1 MEKSPDLEENAPET
15 RKISAKM
22 VSDFLLA
29 FFFCGIMLLFFSFN
43 FKTLNQSFS
52 GQMGKE
58 GPTQQKLLSVESD
71 FQKRIYKRTEL
82 INLYGLT
89 LNAINWKM
97 VGDFDFVKDSHGII
111 QRFGAKIDTSKFLG
125 SMTELKVAADYDQ
138 TPLVYVSLPDK
149 AKYLELAQGNQ
160 FCFDGQQSNQIGKQ
174 LEGTIDCLN
183 IDGLMGSDVDAPTFD
198 ELHFKTDVHYST
210 YGEFWIAKILA
221 NHLQEKYK
229 VNFPNAQQV
238 FDLDE
243 YNIASYEFLGNTARS
258 VGEYFVGKDNFEI
271 YKPKFETSIQLINP
285 SAGEKR
291 EGNFEKVMLNGYE
304 NNPTI
309 NQYTYWVTDYGRFT
323 SPYYQ
328 YINEKAATNLPNLL
342 IISDSVFMRGTTYLA
357 LACGKLTVLDPR
369 YFDGNEYVAQML
381 AMEHYDAIIVVATSS
396 SYYNSSFSSK
406 MRIPDLPAKSMIT
419 PETYGEWIAN
429 QGICVDSCNDKRV
442 GGKRDIQL
450 DTNALSVKLKGWAAD
465 FCSDAPFKELY
476 LQVGDIIIKC
486 QYGIERT
493 SVVDHFKKDS
503 LLNTGFQV
511 EFPAAYLGS
520 APDTEIAFIGVS
532 ADGQYLYQPVIH
544 YVHRS

>member
-1 MEKSPDLEENAPET
+1 MEIDSNSEENVSGKQ
-15 RKISAKM
+15 KISVRM
-22 VSDFLLA
+22 VSDFLLV
-29 FFFCGIMLLFFSFN
+29 FFFCGIMLLFFGFN
-43 FKTLNQSFS
+43 IKTLNQSFS
-52 GQMGKE
+52 DQMEKE
-58 GPTQQKLLSVESD
+58 GSTQQKLMSVESD
-71 FQKRIYKRTEL
+71 FQKKVYKRTEL

-111 QRFGAKIDTSKFLG
+111 QRFEAKIDTSKFLG

-183 IDGLMGSDVDAPTFD
+183 IDSLMAIDMDAPTFD

-229 VNFPNAQQV
+229 INFPNAQQV
-238 FDLDE
+238 FDLNQ
-243 YNIASYEFLGNTARS
+243 YNIASYEFVGNTARS

-271 YKPKFETSIQLINP
+271 YRPKFETSMQLINP

-309 NQYTYWVTDYGRFT
+309 NQYTYWVTNYGRFT

-328 YINEKAATNLPNLL
+328 YINEKAAANLPNLL

-369 YFDGNEYVAQML
+369 YFDGTEYVAQML

-396 SYYNSSFSSK
+396 TYYNSSFSSK
-406 MRIPDLPAKSMIT
+406 MRLPDLPEESAQT
-419 PETYGEWIAN
+419 ADYWIGQN
-429 QGICVDSCNDKRV
+429 GIC
-442 GGKRDIQL
+442 L
-450 DTNALSVKLKGWAAD
+450 DTYNGINIGNADSFSIQGDAMQVELIGWAAD
-465 FCSDAPFKELY
+465 FKTRQPLSALY
-476 LQVGDIIIKC
+476 LQVGDQVIQC
-486 QYGIERT
+486 NYGIERT
-493 SVVDHFKKDS
+493 SVSDHYQDDNLK
-503 LLNTGFQV
+503 NTGFSVTFPELYLCGGEVDQLVFIQV
-511 EFPAAYLGS
+511 G
-520 APDTEIAFIGVS
+520 
-532 ADGQYLYQPVIH
+532 ADGAYRYEPVSYQLLY
-544 YVHRS
+544 